1 MRVERRVGCCADGV
15 SRATSRVRVECAR
28 HDLAASCSRRA
39 RRQMIDIHHFARAL
53 SYAPLGSRGCAHTS
67 RDVEMLDVSFQMR
80 STSLKHAH
88 ISEASVNKSELVDN
102 ISEGA
107 GLSKADAERALN
119 ALLESVQSAVARDD
133 KVTLPGFG
141 SFSRSSRAARTGRN
155 PRTGEPVQIAA
166 SKGVKFSAGAAFKSA
181 VNK

>member
-1 MRVERRVGCCADGV
+1 VRHLRV
-15 SRATSRVRVECAR
+15 RATLKC
-28 HDLAASCSRRA
+28 LT
-39 RRQMIDIHHFARAL
+39 FARKCVQL
-53 SYAPLGSRGCAHTS
+53 PGNTHTFGGN
-67 RDVEMLDVSFQMR
+67 V
-80 STSLKHAH
+80 
-88 ISEASVNKSELVDN
+88 VNKAELVDK
-102 ISEGA
+102 IAEQA
-107 GLSKADAERALN
+107 GLNKAEAERALN
-119 ALLESVQSAVARDD
+119 AFIESIQGAVAADD

>member
-1 MRVERRVGCCADGV
+1 VHEQ
-15 SRATSRVRVECAR
+15 RATPECLTFFLEWVQLSRNT
-28 HDLAASCSRRA
+28 
-39 RRQMIDIHHFARAL
+39 Q
-53 SYAPLGSRGCAHTS
+53 T
-67 RDVEMLDVSFQMR
+67 
-80 STSLKHAH
+80 
-88 ISEASVNKSELVDN
+88 ISEASVNKSELVES

-119 ALLESVQSAVARDD
+119 AFIESVQGAVSGGD

-141 SFSRSSRAARTGRN
+141 SFSVSQRAARIGRN

>member
-1 MRVERRVGCCADGV
+1 MRAYTR
-15 SRATSRVRVECAR
+15 AR
-28 HDLAASCSRRA
+28 HDRVHDREAGKTERNNDPKCDGAAN
-39 RRQMIDIHHFARAL
+39 MNFV
-53 SYAPLGSRGCAHTS
+53 HT
-67 RDVEMLDVSFQMR
+67 REVEVLDVPLQMR
-80 STSLKHAH
+80 STSLEHAH
-88 ISEASVNKSELVDN
+88 ISEASVNKSELVDS
-102 ISEGA
+102 IAEGA

-119 ALLESVQSAVARDD
+119 ALIDAVQGAVANDD